1 MEYSKANKTLVL
13 TLLEYYK
20 TNQSKEFYEL
30 IGKITQIKDLNN
42 PFISKLKVNDNN
54 KEIIITNPDTIN
66 SRITDYYK
74 TKFE

>member
-20 TNQSKEFYEL
+20 TNQSKEFY
-30 IGKITQIKDLNN
+30 DL
-42 PFISKLKVNDNN
+42 ISKLKINDNN

-74 TKFE
+74 KKFE

>member
-20 TNQSKEFYEL
+20 TNQSKEFYDL

-42 PFISKLKVNDNN
+42 PFISK
-54 KEIIITNPDTIN
+54 
-66 SRITDYYK
+66 
-74 TKFE
+74 